1 MPNNFLPTSYQ
12 EFIHLS
18 RYSRWLPE
26 EGRRETWGE
35 TVSRYFNFFEGHLE
49 EMTSYKLDKKTKD
62 ELEENVLSTHYA
74 IYEVFNDCWGG
85 ARRENI
91 AGYNCSYVAV
101 NRIQSFDEILYILM
115 NGTGVGFSVERQHI
129 NELPSVAEEFH
140 DSDTVI
146 TVADSKMGWA
156 KAFKELV
163 GMLYIGQV
171 PKWDLSKVRPAG
183 APLKTFGGRAS
194 GRCTTTKSF
203 CIYSR
208 SV

>member
-62 ELEENVLSTHYA
+62 ELEEAVLSTKVMPSMRCLMTA
-74 IYEVFNDCWGG
+74 GE
-85 ARRENI
+85 ALRRENI

-171 PKWDLSKVRPAG
+171 PKVG
-183 APLKTFGGRAS
+183 FI
-194 GRCTTTKSF
+194 KSQT
-203 CIYSR
+203 CWCST
-208 SV
+208 